1 MRSVRDGTNE
11 ILELI
16 RLTMSSLPQDVEGRL
31 QAISEWEDLLSKSYQ
46 SILTGYLQE

>member
-1 MRSVRDGTNE
+1 MRDRTNE

-16 RLTMSSLPQDVEGRL
+16 RRTSPRLPKGMEGRL